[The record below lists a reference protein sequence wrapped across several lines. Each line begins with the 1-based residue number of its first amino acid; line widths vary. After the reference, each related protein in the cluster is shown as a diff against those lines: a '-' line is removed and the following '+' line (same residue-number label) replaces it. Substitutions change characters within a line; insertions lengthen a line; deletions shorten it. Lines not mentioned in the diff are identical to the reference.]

1 MRDCCHCQQ
10 LQPLWNLLRNPLFN
24 SNILLGWKRLTM
36 TNTLA
41 FHGTEIIMDL
51 KSFLMQAKVG
61 WGGMG
66 VSIFMRMKNLIQNN
80 GSVVVVFNQSDKRR
94 LDVMLKKHLKLH
106 KNMFCQCQNV
116 QTNYNRRN
124 VNFSTIYQTTN

>member
-1 MRDCCHCQQ
+1 
-10 LQPLWNLLRNPLFN
+10 
-24 SNILLGWKRLTM
+24 LTI

-51 KSFLMQAKVG
+51 KSFMMQAKVG

-106 KNMFCQCQNV
+106 KNMFC
-116 QTNYNRRN
+116 
-124 VNFSTIYQTTN
+124 